1 MPDKLKEIKLN
12 PESGLLALYFG
23 AALAASVISFFLIFT
38 FSKNVY
44 NEAGALH
51 DRHYELLSTASCL
64 ITLDSSLTINA
75 RQAAETGDPA
85 YAAEHE
91 LLARDLNAAIK
102 KINKFTPNPEGSAHT
117 QEINE
122 ANLQLMD
129 LEAKALRLAKA
140 GKKKE
145 AADLL
150 AGREYVSLE
159 KTYAVAVNLLL
170 REFEAALKKEGA
182 AARGAI
188 FKTSLAVTASVS
200 VMLLLWALTAVSARR
215 WLRLRGS
222 TDLLLAQKEA
232 EFRHFFDTVQEIF
245 YRVDWKGSITDITPS
260 ITKYSGF
267 TREELLGKPV
277 TDLYANP
284 EDRRAVIAELL
295 RKGIIEDHEIKL
307 KTKDRGVLDVLVNA
321 RLLRGVGGLP
331 VGIEGSLRDITAR
344 KAAEDGLR
352 RMNRLYTIL
361 SLVNEAIVHVRAP
374 QKLYEEICRIAVEN
388 GGVKF
393 AWVGLVG
400 QDGFIRPVAHAGDDS
415 GYLDDLHVST
425 DMKLPEGRG
434 PSGTAARE
442 HKLVINSDTEHNIF
456 MLPWRRAALK
466 RGFRSSA
473 TFPVAGLGIVTFYA
487 EEANFF
493 TKDEERLLAS
503 LAENVTYAVNS
514 MKDGC
519 PGEKT

>member
-1 MPDKLKEIKLN
+1 MPDKLKDIKLN
-12 PESGLLALYFG
+12 PESGRLALYVAAAMG
-23 AALAASVISFFLIFT
+23 ASAISFFLA
-38 FSKNVY
+38 FSFSQKVY
-44 NEAGALH
+44 NAAGALH
-51 DRHYELLSTASCL
+51 DRNYVLLSTASGL
-64 ITLDSSLTINA
+64 ITLDYSLTITA
-75 RQAAETGDPA
+75 KQACATGDAA
-85 YAAEHE
+85 YAADHE
-91 LLARDLNAAIK
+91 RMSRELDAAIK
-102 KINKFTPNPEGSAHT
+102 RVNRFTPNPEGSPHT

-122 ANLQLMD
+122 ANLRLME
-129 LEAKALRLAKA
+129 LEARALRLAGA
-140 GKKKE
+140 GKKKQ
-145 AADLL
+145 AAELL
-150 AGREYVSLE
+150 AGSEYIALE
-159 KTYAVAVNLLL
+159 KTYASAVNALL
-170 REFEAALKKEGA
+170 REFEDSLKKEGV

-188 FKTSLAVTASVS
+188 FKTSLAVTASVC
-200 VMLLLWALTAVSARR
+200 VTLLLWGLTAVSTRR

-222 TDLLLAQKEA
+222 TDALVARKEA
-232 EFRHFFDTVQEIF
+232 EFRHFFDTMQEIF
-245 YRVDWKGSITDITPS
+245 YRVDWKGAIIDITPS
-260 ITKYSGF
+260 ITKYSGY
-267 TREELLGKPV
+267 TREELLGRPV
-277 TDLYANP
+277 ADLYADP
-284 EDRRAVIAELL
+284 DDRKAVIAALL
-295 RKGIIEDHEIKL
+295 LNGIIEDHETKL

-374 QKLYEEICRIAVEN
+374 QKLYEEICRIAVQN

-393 AWVGLVG
+393 AWVGLTD
-400 QDGFIRPVAHAGDDS
+400 DGGRIMPVAHFGDDS
-415 GYLDDLHVST
+415 GYLQDLRVST

-442 HKLVINSDTEHNIF
+442 RKLVINSDTEHNIF

-473 TFPVAGLGIVTFYA
+473 TFPVAGEGIVTFYA
-487 EEANFF
+487 EEPNFF

-514 MKDGC
+514 MKGC
-519 PGEKT
+519 VGGKQ